1 MKKYKIRV
9 SVRSGGSVPYKEQ
22 FFTTEV
28 TAASER
34 EAKDIAESEAIE
46 DAREKGVA
54 GSVTAESVECV
65 IV

>member
-1 MKKYKIRV
+1 MKKYKIKV
-9 SVRSGGSVPYKEQ
+9 SVRSGGSAPYKED

-34 EAKDIAESEAIE
+34 EAKDIAESKAID
-46 DAREKGVA
+46 DARKRGVA
-54 GSVTAESVECV
+54 GGITAESVECV